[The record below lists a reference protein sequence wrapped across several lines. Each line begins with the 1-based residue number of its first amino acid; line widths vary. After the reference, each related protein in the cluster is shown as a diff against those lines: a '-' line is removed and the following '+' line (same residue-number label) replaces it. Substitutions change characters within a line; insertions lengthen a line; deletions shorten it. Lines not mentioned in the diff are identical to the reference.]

1 MRLLMRRSRVPIFSV
16 SYRLRSYL
24 RRSRA
29 PEYYI
34 IMGTAWR
41 PTLGAIVGPAG
52 TEFRVWA
59 PRPHQ
64 VDLVLHLP
72 AGDRVIPTSQE
83 GEYRVVQV
91 GDAGPGTRYRYRL
104 DGDGPF
110 PDPCSRSQPEG
121 VHGPSEVVDP
131 SHFRWTDDGWTPP
144 APADLVIYECHI
156 GTFTPPGT
164 FDAAIGQ
171 LPRLRDL
178 GVNTIELLP
187 VSSWPGRWNW
197 GYDGVTLFAP
207 PAPYGGPAGLR
218 RFVDAAHRAGLAVL
232 LDVVYNHFGPD
243 GNYTGLYATH
253 YLTRKHHTPW
263 GDAVNYDGTGSL
275 EVRRFVLEN
284 LSHWVHE
291 YHVDGFR
298 FDATFAIID
307 SSPRHILADVADTL
321 TARRRTAARPIL
333 IAETHENDPRYMR
346 QTDAGGFGFD
356 AVWADDFHHIVRT
369 LQQPERQGYLA
380 NYAGT
385 AEELAAVVSQGFFF
399 EGQRDRA
406 IGERRGQP
414 ARAVPWPSFVYCIQ
428 NHDQVGNRAFGQR
441 LNVTALHADFLAAS
455 LLLLLLPQ
463 TPLLFQGQEFLAST
477 PFLFFT
483 DHNPELGRLVTA
495 GRRQEFASFAAFSD
509 PAVREL
515 IPDPQDPRTFFRSNL
530 NLDEAAYGPGL
541 LAQNLYRAALHHR
554 ATDPALVAA
563 RRARAPI
570 AARAQDKAV
579 LIELATD
586 AGRRLIAA
594 NFGGETAFANTG
606 ADLAV
611 LLHTGD
617 PRFGG
622 NAVAPRLVADRL
634 VVPPHSAALLE
645 PQ

>member
-1 MRLLMRRSRVPIFSV
+1 
-16 SYRLRSYL
+16 
-24 RRSRA
+24 
-29 PEYYI
+29 
-34 IMGTAWR
+34 
-41 PTLGAIVGPAG
+41 
-52 TEFRVWA
+52 
-59 PRPHQ
+59 
-64 VDLVLHLP
+64 LV
-72 AGDRVIPTSQE
+72 
-83 GEYRVVQV
+83 
-91 GDAGPGTRYRYRL
+91 
-104 DGDGPF
+104 
-110 PDPCSRSQPEG
+110 
-121 VHGPSEVVDP
+121 
-131 SHFRWTDDGWTPP
+131 
-144 APADLVIYECHI
+144 
-156 GTFTPPGT
+156 
-164 FDAAIGQ
+164 
-171 LPRLRDL
+171 
-178 GVNTIELLP
+178 N
-187 VSSWPGRWNW
+187 
-197 GYDGVTLFAP
+197 
-207 PAPYGGPAGLR
+207 
-218 RFVDAAHRAGLAVL
+218 
-232 LDVVYNHFGPD
+232 
-243 GNYTGLYATH
+243 
-253 YLTRKHHTPW
+253 
-263 GDAVNYDGTGSL
+263 
-275 EVRRFVLEN
+275 
-284 LSHWVHE
+284 
-291 YHVDGFR
+291 
-298 FDATFAIID
+298 
-307 SSPRHILADVADTL
+307 
-321 TARRRTAARPIL
+321 
-333 IAETHENDPRYMR
+333 
-346 QTDAGGFGFD
+346 
-356 AVWADDFHHIVRT
+356 
-369 LQQPERQGYLA
+369 
-380 NYAGT
+380 
-385 AEELAAVVSQGFFF
+385 
-399 EGQRDRA
+399 
-406 IGERRGQP
+406 
-414 ARAVPWPSFVYCIQ
+414 CIQ